1 MKRPLLTALVLV
13 AAGVAAAQ
21 TAQTVSPVT
30 LSLTMSLVRNVTV
43 GGKVTEQLTPNPG
56 NVLPGAV
63 LSQVVTA
70 RNTTTK
76 SIVNLP
82 ITLPVPKNTVYLA
95 PEQGLDATRAEYSID
110 GGKTFA
116 AAPLKKTVTVTQNGK
131 TVQKEVE
138 VKPSEYT
145 TVRWMVR
152 ELPANQTLKLG
163 YRVQV
168 K

>member
-30 LSLTMSLVRNVTV
+30 LNLTMSLVRNVTV

-82 ITLPVPKNTVYLA
+82 IMLPVPKNTVYLA
-95 PEQGLDATRAEYSID
+95 PEQGLDTTRAEYSID

-116 AAPLKKTVTVTQNGK
+116 AAPLKKTVTVTENGK
-131 TVQKEVE
+131 TVQREVE

-145 TVRWMVR
+145 TVRWTVR